1 MSSII
6 GWLFLN
12 KTNEGTFCYNVLIHR
27 RLVMKYGYVRV
38 SSQTQNIARQM
49 EEMYKLGLTDNVIL
63 IDKQSGKDFER
74 TN

>member
-1 MSSII
+1 
-6 GWLFLN
+6 
-12 KTNEGTFCYNVLIHR
+12 
-27 RLVMKYGYVRV
+27 MKYGYVRV